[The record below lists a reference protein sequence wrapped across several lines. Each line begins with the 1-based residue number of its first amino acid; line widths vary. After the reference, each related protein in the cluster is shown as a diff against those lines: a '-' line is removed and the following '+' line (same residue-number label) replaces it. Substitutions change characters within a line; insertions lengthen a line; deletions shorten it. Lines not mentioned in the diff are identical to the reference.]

1 MSPPMLEKVIEQYL
15 VQEVK
20 KRGGMC
26 EKFTSPGR
34 RSVPDRIITMPG
46 GEIVFVEVKSTVG
59 KVTEAQALDH
69 SKRRSM
75 GCSVCV
81 VNSKEDVD
89 ALLNSMRYSVF
100 L

>member
-1 MSPPMLEKVIEQYL
+1 MLEKAIEKYL

-26 EKFTSPGR
+26 EKFVSVGKP
-34 RSVPDRIITMPG
+34 SVPDRIVTMPG
-46 GEIVFVEVKSTVG
+46 GEIVFVEVKSSVG

-81 VNSKEDVD
+81 VNSKECVD
-89 ALLNSMRYSVF
+89 ALLNSMRYSM
-100 L
+100 LL